1 MASVSFTAIGWG
13 WPRALGAAAAAFA
26 LGLAAEWAG
35 TRTGFPFGAYRYTG
49 LLRPAAAT
57 VPLVVPLAW
66 AAMGLP
72 GYAVGATVARTRAGR
87 IAVGAVALTAWDLFL
102 DPQMIRNGFW
112 RWAHPGPYQG
122 VPLSNFAGWLLV
134 SAALMAVFDGLLR
147 STITAAYAPP
157 PRAAHHL
164 HRDGRDGNGGVCRDL
179 PPRPGDRPG
188 RGPGHGH
195 PGRAGLDPPYPHP
208 DRRNAAPMSDV
219 VVIGGGV
226 GSMATAI
233 RLAARGH
240 RVQLFERRHELGG
253 KLTERRR
260 DGFAF
265 GLGPSLLTLPD
276 LFGALAA
283 EAGRK
288 LDELVTLT
296 EVDPVCRY
304 HFPDGS
310 VLDAR
315 SDPGAMAARGGALL
329 AGAGPGLAALLR
341 VGGTVLGGERA
352 GVPVRPAGPA
362 RAGPPPGQPV
372 RPVRQRARADAGR
385 AGPPLLHRPPPDP
398 VRVPVRDLLGF
409 GSPYQAPAAVGCIP
423 YLEHAR
429 GAWYVEGGLARL
441 RDALARL
448 LADLGV
454 VVHTGATVSQ
464 VLTADGQPAPGRGP
478 GWPGRG
484 RAGPR
489 PGGGVLVAGERV
501 PADIVVCGAD
511 SARLY
516 RDLWPSRAMRRR
528 IARIGPSSS
537 GFLVLAALRGRTS
550 GLAHHNVI
558 FSADYRAEFA
568 DIFDRRR
575 PPADP
580 TIYVGCPAA
589 QDPATAPP
597 GHEGLTLLVNVP
609 AGSPGNWGRSAAG
622 LRGTAAG
629 QAGRRGRSAC
639 ATGCCSPRPSP
650 RPTSSAATTAGW
662 ARSTGP
668 RTTAGWRRSAG
679 RATGARW
686 PGCTWSAG
694 RCTRGR
700 AALVV
705 IGSRIVADLVT
716 EDLATGRI

>member
-1 MASVSFTAIGWG
+1 
-13 WPRALGAAAAAFA
+13 
-26 LGLAAEWAG
+26 
-35 TRTGFPFGAYRYTG
+35 
-49 LLRPAAAT
+49 
-57 VPLVVPLAW
+57 
-66 AAMGLP
+66 
-72 GYAVGATVARTRAGR
+72 
-87 IAVGAVALTAWDLFL
+87 
-102 DPQMIRNGFW
+102 
-112 RWAHPGPYQG
+112 
-122 VPLSNFAGWLLV
+122 
-134 SAALMAVFDGLLR
+134 
-147 STITAAYAPP
+147 
-157 PRAAHHL
+157 
-164 HRDGRDGNGGVCRDL
+164 
-179 PPRPGDRPG
+179 
-188 RGPGHGH
+188 
-195 PGRAGLDPPYPHP
+195 
-208 DRRNAAPMSDV
+208 MSEV

-276 LFGALAA
+276 LFRALAA

-310 VLDAR
+310 VLDAC
-315 SDPGAMAARGGALL
+315 SDPGAMAAEVERFSPGQGQAWQRYFEWGERCWAASGRAFLSGPL
-329 AGAGPGLAALLR
+329 DLPGLARRQASLSDLF
-341 VGGTVLGGERA
+341 A
-352 GVPVRPAGPA
+352 SA
-362 RAGPPPGQPV
+362 PGQTLAGL
-372 RPVRQRARADAGR
+372 ARR
-385 AGPPLLHRPPPDP
+385 FFTDP
-398 VRVPVRDLLGF
+398 RLIQYACRYATYS
-409 GSPYQAPAAVGCIP
+409 GSDPYQAPAAVGCIP

-429 GAWYVEGGLARL
+429 GAWSVDGGLARL

-464 VLTADGQPAPGRGP
+464 VLTAGGQPAAGPGP

-484 RAGPR
+484 R
-489 PGGGVLVAGERV
+489 PGLGWAARGRVGGVLVAGERV
-501 PADIVVCGAD
+501 PAHIVVCGAD

-568 DIFDRRR
+568 DIFGRGR

-609 AGSPGNWGRSAAG
+609 AASPGNWGRSAAG
-622 LRGTAAG
+622 YAELLLGKLDAAG
-629 QAGRRGRSAC
+629 LGVRDRVLFTETLTPADFEHRYDGWLGSIYGTSHNGRLAPFRRPGNRGPLAGLYLVGGSVH
-639 ATGCCSPRPSP
+639 
-650 RPTSSAATTAGW
+650 
-662 ARSTGP
+662 
-668 RTTAGWRRSAG
+668 
-679 RATGARW
+679 
-686 PGCTWSAG
+686 PGG
-694 RCTRGR
+694 GLP
-700 AALVV
+700 LVV

-716 EDLATGRI
+716 EDLATGRL

>member
-1 MASVSFTAIGWG
+1 
-13 WPRALGAAAAAFA
+13 
-26 LGLAAEWAG
+26 
-35 TRTGFPFGAYRYTG
+35 
-49 LLRPAAAT
+49 
-57 VPLVVPLAW
+57 
-66 AAMGLP
+66 
-72 GYAVGATVARTRAGR
+72 
-87 IAVGAVALTAWDLFL
+87 
-102 DPQMIRNGFW
+102 
-112 RWAHPGPYQG
+112 
-122 VPLSNFAGWLLV
+122 
-134 SAALMAVFDGLLR
+134 
-147 STITAAYAPP
+147 
-157 PRAAHHL
+157 
-164 HRDGRDGNGGVCRDL
+164 
-179 PPRPGDRPG
+179 
-188 RGPGHGH
+188 
-195 PGRAGLDPPYPHP
+195 
-208 DRRNAAPMSDV
+208 MSDV

-315 SDPGAMAARGGALL
+315 SDPGAMAAEVERFSPGQGQAWQRYFEWGERCWAASERAFLSGPL
-329 AGAGPGLAALLR
+329 DLPGLARRQASLSDLF
-341 VGGTVLGGERA
+341 A
-352 GVPVRPAGPA
+352 SA
-362 RAGPPPGQPV
+362 PGQTLAGL
-372 RPVRQRARADAGR
+372 ARR
-385 AGPPLLHRPPPDP
+385 FFTDP
-398 VRVPVRDLLGF
+398 RLIQYACRYATYS
-409 GSPYQAPAAVGCIP
+409 GSDPYQAPAAVGCIP

-429 GAWYVEGGLARL
+429 GAWSVDGGLARL

-464 VLTADGQPAPGRGP
+464 VLTADGQPAAGPGP

-484 RAGPR
+484 R
-489 PGGGVLVAGERV
+489 PGRGWAARGRVGGVLVGGERV
-501 PADIVVCGAD
+501 PAHIVVCGAD

-550 GLAHHNVI
+550 GLAHHNVF

-568 DIFDRRR
+568 DIFGRGRA
-575 PPADP
+575 PADP

-609 AGSPGNWGRSAAG
+609 AASPGNWGMSAAG
-622 LRGTAAG
+622 YAELLLGKLDAAG
-629 QAGRRGRSAC
+629 LGVRDRVLFTETLTPADFEHRYDGWLGSIYGTSHNGRLAPFRRPGNRGPLAGLYLVGGSVH
-639 ATGCCSPRPSP
+639 
-650 RPTSSAATTAGW
+650 
-662 ARSTGP
+662 
-668 RTTAGWRRSAG
+668 
-679 RATGARW
+679 
-686 PGCTWSAG
+686 PGG
-694 RCTRGR
+694 GLP
-700 AALVV
+700 LVV

-716 EDLATGRI
+716 EDLATGRL

>member
-1 MASVSFTAIGWG
+1 
-13 WPRALGAAAAAFA
+13 
-26 LGLAAEWAG
+26 
-35 TRTGFPFGAYRYTG
+35 
-49 LLRPAAAT
+49 
-57 VPLVVPLAW
+57 
-66 AAMGLP
+66 
-72 GYAVGATVARTRAGR
+72 
-87 IAVGAVALTAWDLFL
+87 
-102 DPQMIRNGFW
+102 
-112 RWAHPGPYQG
+112 
-122 VPLSNFAGWLLV
+122 
-134 SAALMAVFDGLLR
+134 
-147 STITAAYAPP
+147 
-157 PRAAHHL
+157 
-164 HRDGRDGNGGVCRDL
+164 
-179 PPRPGDRPG
+179 
-188 RGPGHGH
+188 
-195 PGRAGLDPPYPHP
+195 
-208 DRRNAAPMSDV
+208 MSDV

-315 SDPGAMAARGGALL
+315 SDPGAMAAEVERFSPGQGQAWQRYFEWGERCWAASERAFLSGPL
-329 AGAGPGLAALLR
+329 DLPGLARRQASLSDLF
-341 VGGTVLGGERA
+341 A
-352 GVPVRPAGPA
+352 SA
-362 RAGPPPGQPV
+362 PGQTLAGL
-372 RPVRQRARADAGR
+372 AR
-385 AGPPLLHRPPPDP
+385 HFFTDP
-398 VRVPVRDLLGF
+398 RLIQYACRYATYS
-409 GSPYQAPAAVGCIP
+409 GSDPYQAPAAVGCIP

-454 VVHTGATVSQ
+454 VVHTGAAVSQ
-464 VLTADGQPAPGRGP
+464 VLTADGQPAPEPGP
-478 GWPGRG
+478 GWPVRG
-484 RAGPR
+484 RAARGR
-489 PGGGVLVAGERV
+489 VGGVLVAGERV

-609 AGSPGNWGRSAAG
+609 AGSPGNWGRSAADYADLLLG
-622 LRGTAAG
+622 KLDAAG
-629 QAGRRGRSAC
+629 LGVRDRVLFTETLTPADFERRYDGWLGSIYGTSHNGRLAPFRRPGNRGPLAGLYLVGGSVH
-639 ATGCCSPRPSP
+639 
-650 RPTSSAATTAGW
+650 
-662 ARSTGP
+662 
-668 RTTAGWRRSAG
+668 
-679 RATGARW
+679 
-686 PGCTWSAG
+686 PGG
-694 RCTRGR
+694 GLP
-700 AALVV
+700 LVV

-716 EDLATGRI
+716 EDLATGRLRP